1 MHGSTPIA
9 VRMAGDTQLIVVRG
23 VVERDGAREID
34 SLVRH
39 RASDSP
45 AALIIDLSE
54 TEEITGALIG
64 ALLRASRRLAW
75 RNRRLKIL
83 CPQAELRGRLVIAGL
98 DELADVTA
106 SLDDA

>member
-34 SLVRH
+34 YLVRH

-45 AALIIDLSE
+45 AALVIDLP
-54 TEEITGALIG
+54 
-64 ALLRASRRLAW
+64 RPRRSPA
-75 RNRRLKIL
+75 R
-83 CPQAELRGRLVIAGL
+83 
-98 DELADVTA
+98 
-106 SLDDA
+106 

>member
-1 MHGSTPIA
+1 MDPPPIA

-23 VVERDGAREID
+23 VVERDGARKID

-45 AALIIDLSE
+45 AALVIDLSE